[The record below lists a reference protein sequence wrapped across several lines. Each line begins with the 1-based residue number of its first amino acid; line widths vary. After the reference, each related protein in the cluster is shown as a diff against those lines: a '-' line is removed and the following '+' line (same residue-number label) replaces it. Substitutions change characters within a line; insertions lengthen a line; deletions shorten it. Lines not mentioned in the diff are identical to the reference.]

1 MGGVLNTIRHNLEQN
16 SLWKKEKLEEFK
28 KLVQDI
34 RRVVEANEPDTINYK
49 YYLERDDSK
58 CIVNEQT

>member
-1 MGGVLNTIRHNLEQN
+1 MGGVLNMIRHNLEQN

-34 RRVVEANEPDTINYK
+34 RRVVEANEPDTIH
-49 YYLERDDSK
+49 S
-58 CIVNEQT
+58 I

>member
-1 MGGVLNTIRHNLEQN
+1 MGGVLNTIRHNLKQN

-34 RRVVEANEPDTINYK
+34 RRVVEANEPDTINYM
-49 YYLERDDSK
+49 YYLERDESK